1 MVKAER
7 PVDSKQPAFLKSL
20 LLVDDRD
27 DTRLMTKWFLT
38 NFGYAVESARNADE
52 GLRLFDP
59 QIHDLVITDN
69 SMPGMT
75 GVEMAHVIKL
85 RSPSTPVL
93 MYSGA
98 PPEDTSAVD
107 LVVVRPVHL
116 LALKD
121 AIDQLLAAKPRK
133 PSGNSSNP

>member
-1 MVKAER
+1 MVKVER
-7 PVDSKQPAFLKSL
+7 PVDSKQPAFLKSI

-27 DTRLMTKWFLT
+27 DTRLMTKWFLA

-85 RSPSTPVL
+85 RSPLTPVL

-98 PPEDTSAVD
+98 SPEDTSALD

-121 AIDQLLAAKPRK
+121 AIEQLLATKSKSPGQS
-133 PSGNSSNP
+133 PSD